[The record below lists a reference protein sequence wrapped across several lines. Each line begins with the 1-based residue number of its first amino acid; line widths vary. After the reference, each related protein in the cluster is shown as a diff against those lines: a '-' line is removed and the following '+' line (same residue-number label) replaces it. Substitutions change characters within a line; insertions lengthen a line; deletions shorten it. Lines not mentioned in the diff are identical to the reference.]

1 MTDGTKAALTGA
13 GIQVDEALERLM
25 GSEALL
31 ERLLG
36 KFLEDRNLAEL
47 TAALAEDRREDAFRA
62 AHTLKGVCGNL
73 SMTRL
78 EALVSQMVELLR
90 GEGELAAAQAL
101 LPEVTEACREVREAI
116 SGALS

>member
-47 TAALAEDRREDAFRA
+47 TVALAEDRREDAFRA

-73 SMTRL
+73 SMT
-78 EALVSQMVELLR
+78 ALFETLTAQVAEFRAGDWAAAAGRMPAVTRAYQQAARAIR
-90 GEGELAAAQAL
+90 GED
-101 LPEVTEACREVREAI
+101 
-116 SGALS
+116 

>member
-1 MTDGTKAALTGA
+1 MDAARKARLQA
-13 GIQVDEALERLM
+13 GGIEVDSALERMM

-31 ERLLG
+31 ERFLT
-36 KFLEDRNLAEL
+36 KFLADPNYDRLCRAVADRDEA
-47 TAALAEDRREDAFRA
+47 AALTA

>member
-13 GIQVDEALERLM
+13 GIQVDEALERLL

-47 TAALAEDRREDAFRA
+47 TTALAEDRREDAFRA

-73 SMTRL
+73 SMT
-78 EALVSQMVELLR
+78 ALFETLTAQVAEFRAGDWAAAAGRMPAVTRAYQQAARAIR
-90 GEGELAAAQAL
+90 GED
-101 LPEVTEACREVREAI
+101 
-116 SGALS
+116 

>member
-47 TAALAEDRREDAFRA
+47 TTALAEDRREDAFRA

-73 SMTRL
+73 SMT
-78 EALVSQMVELLR
+78 ALFETLTAQVAEFRAGDWAAAAGRMPAVTRAYQQAARAIR
-90 GEGELAAAQAL
+90 GED
-101 LPEVTEACREVREAI
+101 
-116 SGALS
+116 